1 MTLRWHALAQAELDE
16 ATDYYLINAEAGVS
30 RKFANAV
37 VKALELISTHSAIG
51 AATHHRARRLPR
63 RGFPFDL
70 VYRADRQGL
79 IIIALAN
86 QYHRPGYWAGRR

>member
-1 MTLRWHALAQAELDE
+1 MKHRWHALAQAELDE
-16 ATDYYLINAEAGVS
+16 ATDYYLLNAEPGVS

-37 VKALELISTHSAIG
+37 GTALDLISTHSAIG
-51 AATHHRARRLPR
+51 ALTQHRARRLPL

-79 IIIALAN
+79 IIIAVAN
-86 QYHRPGYWAGRR
+86 QCRRPGYWAGRR

>member
-1 MTLRWHALAQAELDE
+1 MTHRWHVLAQAELDE

-37 VKALELISTHSAIG
+37 GKALELISAHSAIG
-51 AATHHRARRLPR
+51 TTTHHRARRLPL

-70 VYRADRQGL
+70 VYRTDRQGF
-79 IIIALAN
+79 IIIAVAN
-86 QYHRPGYWAGRR
+86 QFRRPGYWAGRR